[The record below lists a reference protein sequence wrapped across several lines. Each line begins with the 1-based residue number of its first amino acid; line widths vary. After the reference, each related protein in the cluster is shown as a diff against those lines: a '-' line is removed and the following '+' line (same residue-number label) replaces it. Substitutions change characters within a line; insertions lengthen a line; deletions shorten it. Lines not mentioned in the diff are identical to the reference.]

1 MPIRRNATVLAAISV
16 AVLLLAAC
24 GSSDVHGTITEK
36 EHKAARTTWSTEPV
50 TKRQCTTTKKNGT
63 SKKSCSTVKTGTK
76 RVSHREPECWQI
88 ELDDD
93 RHELCIAKSRWDKV
107 RVGDRW

>member
-1 MPIRRNATVLAAISV
+1 MPVRRIAALAAIPV

-24 GSSDVHGTITEK
+24 GSDDVHGTITEK

-50 TKRQCTTTKKNGT
+50 TKRTCTTKRSNGD
-63 SKKSCSTVKTGTK
+63 SKRSCRTVKTGTK

-88 ELDDD
+88 ELNDDE
-93 RHELCIAKSRWDKV
+93 HELCISKSRWDKV
-107 RVGDRW
+107 RVGDTW

>member
-1 MPIRRNATVLAAISV
+1 MSVRRNAPFFTAIPV

-24 GSSDVHGTITEK
+24 GSNGVHGTITEK
-36 EHKAARTTWSTEPV
+36 EHKAARTTWTREPV
-50 TKRQCTTTKKNGT
+50 TERRCTTAKSNGT
-63 SKKSCSTVKTGTK
+63 SKKSCRTVKTGTK
-76 RVSHREPECWQI
+76 RVSHRKPECWQI

-93 RHELCIAKSRWDKV
+93 KHELCIPKSRWDKV